1 MFIQPIYNILL
12 LPDVT
17 YYFKKDF
24 FAGRSDELKSDTDIL
39 FVLLK
44 NDTENGI
51 LEPDDIYPV
60 GLSAKIE
67 NISEEDVVQIR
78 TVDRVKITDPVIEDG
93 EILAS
98 FSALPS
104 VEDMPEE
111 EQEKTFAELR
121 SDLLKFVQGYQWGL
135 WARGFILQRKN
146 IFDLASALS
155 EYLNLTADDKYQ
167 ILAADS
173 IRERCS
179 LIIRAVREF
188 MEIARVSSEA
198 QEAQKGDQEQL
209 YREAALKKQ
218 IDYLQKELDE
228 MHPENIS
235 DVRKFEKKIQESG
248 MNKEARREA
257 DKVLN
262 RMRQEGKESHEYGL
276 LYDYLDFVTSL
287 SWKAPQFTPI
297 DLKRAEEILDEDHY
311 GLKKVKERII
321 QQLAVMALNRKQ
333 YGSILLFVGAPGT
346 GKTSIGQSIAKALG
360 REYVR
365 ISLGGVRDE
374 AEIRGH
380 RRTYVGAMPGRIMEA
395 MKRSGSSNPVMVLD
409 EVDKLAKDY
418 GGDPASALLEVLDPE
433 QNNTFTDHY
442 MNVPYD
448 LSNVL
453 FVCTANTTDT
463 IPEPLL
469 NRMEVISFPG
479 YTAVEKYH
487 IARKHLI
494 PKAME
499 AMGIRKN
506 MLRITDGA
514 LRQIIDEYTMESG
527 VRDLKK
533 CIETICRSA
542 AVELVKNAPSGDES
556 TDAVS
561 AENSI
566 SVTKSSLTDYLGRKQ
581 IHSERKLSSKAAGV
595 VTGLAW
601 TRAGGAILFIE
612 TKLTEG
618 KGKLTITGQ
627 LGDVMKESVQIALS
641 LVKSLYPK
649 ECKVFENHDLHIH
662 VPAGAVP
669 KDGPSAGITLTTALA
684 SLVTGKAVDTD
695 IAMTG
700 EVSLRGGVMPIGGL
714 PEKLMAAQRA
724 GIKKVFIPEDNV
736 EDLEDVADEV
746 KEKLE
751 IIPVKKVTDVLK
763 KALGV
768 G

>member
-1 MFIQPIYNILL
+1 MFIQPVYNILL

-24 FAGRSDELKSDTDIL
+24 FAERAGELKPDTDLL

-44 NDTENGI
+44 NEAEGDRLQAE
-51 LEPDDIYPV
+51 DFYPV
-60 GLSAKIE
+60 GLSARVE
-67 NISEEDVVQIR
+67 NISEEDVIQIR
-78 TVDRVKITDPVIEDG
+78 TTDRV
-93 EILAS
+93 EILSPAVES
-98 FSALPS
+98 GAIRAAFAVRPSIDDLPGREQQQIFSKVRA
-104 VEDMPEE
+104 
-111 EQEKTFAELR
+111 
-121 SDLLKFVQGYQWGL
+121 DLLRFVQGYQWGL

-146 IFDLASALS
+146 IYDLVSSLS
-155 EYLNLTADDKYQ
+155 EYLNLSVQEKYD

-173 IRERCS
+173 VKARYS
-179 LIIRAVREF
+179 LIEKAFNEF
-188 MEIARVSSEA
+188 MEVAKVSVEA
-198 QEAQKGDQEQL
+198 QEAQKDGQEQL

-218 IDYLQKELDE
+218 IDYLQKELDD

-235 DVRKFEKKIQESG
+235 DVRKFEKKIAESG

-257 DKVLN
+257 EKVLN
-262 RMRQEGKESHEYGL
+262 RMRQDGKESHEYGL

-287 SWKAPQFTPI
+287 SWKAPAFTPI
-297 DLKRAEEILDEDHY
+297 DLQRAEKILDEDHY
-311 GLKKVKERII
+311 GLKKVKQRII

-346 GKTSIGQSIAKALG
+346 GKTSIGQGIARALG

-365 ISLGGVRDE
+365 ISLGGIRDE

-380 RRTYVGAMPGRIMEA
+380 RRTYIGAMPGRIMEA

-433 QNNTFTDHY
+433 QNSTFTDHY

-453 FVCTANTTDT
+453 FVCTANSTDT

-479 YTAVEKYH
+479 YTAVEKFH
-487 IARKHLI
+487 IAKKHLI
-494 PKAME
+494 PKAMDT
-499 AMGIRKN
+499 MGIKKK
-506 MLRITDGA
+506 MLKITDGA
-514 LRQIIDEYTMESG
+514 LREIIDEYTMESG

-533 CIETICRSA
+533 SIETLCRTA
-542 AVELVKNAPSGDES
+542 AVELVKNTSPESGSADGTE
-556 TDAVS
+556 TDIT
-561 AENSI
+561 I
-566 SVTKSSLTDYLGRKQ
+566 SVTKSNLTEYLGRKQ
-581 IHSERKLSSKAAGV
+581 LRSEQKLSSRIPGV

-612 TKLTEG
+612 TKLTKG
-618 KGKLTITGQ
+618 KGKLLITGQ
-627 LGDVMKESVQIALS
+627 LGDVMKESVQIALT
-641 LVKSLYPK
+641 LVRSLYPK
-649 ECKVFENHDLHIH
+649 ESRILEDHDLHIH

-684 SLVTGKAVDTD
+684 SLITGKAVDTD
-695 IAMTG
+695 CAMTG

-724 GIKKVFIPEDNV
+724 GIKKVYIPIDNT

-746 KEKLE
+746 KDKLK
-751 IIPVKKVTDVLK
+751 IVPVKKVSDVLK
-763 KALGV
+763 DQALM
-768 G
+768 

>member
-1 MFIQPIYNILL
+1 MFIQPVYNILL

-17 YYFKKDF
+17 YYFKKDY
-24 FAGRSDELKSDTDIL
+24 FAERADELKPDTDLL

-44 NDTENGI
+44 NETEGDR
-51 LEPDDIYPV
+51 LQAEDFYSV
-60 GLSAKIE
+60 GLSARVE
-67 NISEEDVVQIR
+67 SISEEDVIQIR
-78 TVDRVKITDPVIEDG
+78 TTDRVEVLSPAIEDG
-93 EILAS
+93 AVRAA
-98 FSALPS
+98 FAVRPS
-104 VEDMPEE
+104 VNDLSAG
-111 EQEKTFAELR
+111 EQQQIFSKVRA
-121 SDLLKFVQGYQWGL
+121 DLLRFVQGCQWGL

-146 IFDLASALS
+146 IYDLVSSLS
-155 EYLNLTADDKYQ
+155 EYLNLSVQEKYD
-167 ILAADS
+167 ILAEDS
-173 IRERCS
+173 VKARYS
-179 LIIRAVREF
+179 LIEKAVNEF
-188 MEIARVSSEA
+188 MEVAKVSVEA
-198 QEAQKGDQEQL
+198 QAAQKDGQEQF

-218 IDYLQKELDE
+218 IDYLQKELDD

-235 DVRKFEKKIQESG
+235 DVRKFEKKISESG

-257 DKVLN
+257 EKVLN

-287 SWKAPQFTPI
+287 SWKAPALTPI
-297 DLKRAEEILDEDHY
+297 DLQRAEKILDEDHY
-311 GLKKVKERII
+311 GLKKVKQRII
-321 QQLAVMALNRKQ
+321 QQLAVMALNQKQ

-346 GKTSIGQSIAKALG
+346 GKTSIGQSIARALG

-365 ISLGGVRDE
+365 ISLGGIRDE

-380 RRTYVGAMPGRIMEA
+380 RRTYIGAMPGRIMEA

-433 QNNTFTDHY
+433 QNSTFTDHY

-453 FVCTANTTDT
+453 FVCTANSTDT

-479 YTAVEKYH
+479 YTAVEKFH
-487 IARKHLI
+487 IAKKHLI
-494 PKAME
+494 PKAMDT
-499 AMGIRKN
+499 MGIKKK
-506 MLRITDGA
+506 MLKITDGA
-514 LRQIIDEYTMESG
+514 LREIIDEYTMESG

-533 CIETICRSA
+533 SIETLCRTA
-542 AVELVKNAPSGDES
+542 AVELVKNSSRQND
-556 TDAVS
+556 S
-561 AENSI
+561 ADGTAADITI
-566 SVTKSSLTDYLGRKQ
+566 SVTKGNLTEYLGRKQ
-581 IHSERKLSSKAAGV
+581 LRSEQKLSSRIPGV

-612 TKLTEG
+612 TKLTKG
-618 KGKLTITGQ
+618 KGQLLITGQ
-627 LGDVMKESVQIALS
+627 LGDVMKESVQIALT
-641 LVKSLYPK
+641 LVRSLYPK
-649 ECKVFENHDLHIH
+649 ESRILEDHDLHIH

-684 SLVTGKAVDTD
+684 SLITGKAVDTD
-695 IAMTG
+695 CAMTG

-724 GIKKVFIPEDNV
+724 GIKKVYIPINNT

-746 KEKLE
+746 KDKLK
-751 IIPVKKVTDVLK
+751 IIPVKKVSDVLK
-763 KALGV
+763 DQALM
-768 G
+768 

>member
-1 MFIQPIYNILL
+1 MFIQPVYNILL

-17 YYFKKDF
+17 YYFKKDY
-24 FAGRSDELKSDTDIL
+24 FAERADELKPDTDLL

-44 NDTENGI
+44 NETEGDR
-51 LEPDDIYPV
+51 LQAEDFYSV
-60 GLSAKIE
+60 GLSARVE
-67 NISEEDVVQIR
+67 SISEENVIQIR
-78 TVDRVKITDPVIEDG
+78 TTDRVEVLSPAIEDG
-93 EILAS
+93 AVRAA
-98 FSALPS
+98 FAVRPS
-104 VEDMPEE
+104 VNDLSAG
-111 EQEKTFAELR
+111 EQQQIFSKVRA
-121 SDLLKFVQGYQWGL
+121 DLLRFVQGYQWGL

-146 IFDLASALS
+146 IYDLVSSLS
-155 EYLNLTADDKYQ
+155 EYLNLSVQEKYD
-167 ILAADS
+167 ILAEDS
-173 IRERCS
+173 VKARYS
-179 LIIRAVREF
+179 LIEKAVNEF
-188 MEIARVSSEA
+188 MEVAKVSVEA
-198 QEAQKGDQEQL
+198 QAAQKDGQEQF

-218 IDYLQKELDE
+218 IDYLQKELDD

-235 DVRKFEKKIQESG
+235 DVRKFEKKISESG

-257 DKVLN
+257 EKVLN

-287 SWKAPQFTPI
+287 SWKAPALTPI
-297 DLKRAEEILDEDHY
+297 DLQRAEKILDEDHY
-311 GLKKVKERII
+311 GLKKVKQRII
-321 QQLAVMALNRKQ
+321 QQLAVMALNQKQ

-346 GKTSIGQSIAKALG
+346 GKTSIGQSIARALG

-365 ISLGGVRDE
+365 ISLGGIRDE

-380 RRTYVGAMPGRIMEA
+380 RRTYIGAMPGRIMEA

-433 QNNTFTDHY
+433 QNSTFTDHY

-453 FVCTANTTDT
+453 FVCTANSTDT

-479 YTAVEKYH
+479 YTAVEKFH
-487 IARKHLI
+487 IAKKHLI
-494 PKAME
+494 PKAMDT
-499 AMGIRKN
+499 MGIKKK
-506 MLRITDGA
+506 MLKITDGA
-514 LRQIIDEYTMESG
+514 LREIIDEYTMESG

-533 CIETICRSA
+533 SIETLCRTA
-542 AVELVKNAPSGDES
+542 AVELVKNSSRQND
-556 TDAVS
+556 S
-561 AENSI
+561 ADGTAADITI
-566 SVTKSSLTDYLGRKQ
+566 SVTKGNLTEYLGRKQ
-581 IHSERKLSSKAAGV
+581 LRSEQKLSSRIPGV

-612 TKLTEG
+612 TKLTKG
-618 KGKLTITGQ
+618 KGQLLITGQ
-627 LGDVMKESVQIALS
+627 LGDVMKESVQIALT
-641 LVKSLYPK
+641 LVRSLYPK
-649 ECKVFENHDLHIH
+649 ESRILEDHDLHIH

-684 SLVTGKAVDTD
+684 SLITGKAVDTD
-695 IAMTG
+695 CAMTG

-724 GIKKVFIPEDNV
+724 GIKKVYIPINNT

-746 KEKLE
+746 KDKLK
-751 IIPVKKVTDVLK
+751 IIPVKKVSDVLK
-763 KALGV
+763 DQALM
-768 G
+768 

>member
-1 MFIQPIYNILL
+1 MFIQPVYNILL

-17 YYFKKDF
+17 YYFKKDY
-24 FAGRSDELKSDTDIL
+24 FAERADELKPDTDLL

-44 NDTENGI
+44 NETEGDR
-51 LEPDDIYPV
+51 LQAEDFYSV
-60 GLSAKIE
+60 GLSARVE
-67 NISEEDVVQIR
+67 SISEEDVIQIR
-78 TVDRVKITDPVIEDG
+78 TTDRVEVLSPAIEDG
-93 EILAS
+93 AVRAA
-98 FSALPS
+98 FAVRPS
-104 VEDMPEE
+104 VNDLSAG
-111 EQEKTFAELR
+111 EQQQIFSKVRA
-121 SDLLKFVQGYQWGL
+121 DLLRFVQGYQWGL

-146 IFDLASALS
+146 IYDLVSSLS
-155 EYLNLTADDKYQ
+155 EYLNLSVQEKYD
-167 ILAADS
+167 ILAEDS
-173 IRERCS
+173 VEARYS
-179 LIIRAVREF
+179 LIEKAVNEF
-188 MEIARVSSEA
+188 MEVAKVSVEA
-198 QEAQKGDQEQL
+198 QAAQKDGQEQL

-218 IDYLQKELDE
+218 IDYLQKELDD

-235 DVRKFEKKIQESG
+235 DVRKFEKKISESG

-257 DKVLN
+257 EKVLN

-287 SWKAPQFTPI
+287 SWKAPALTPI
-297 DLKRAEEILDEDHY
+297 DLQRAEKILDEDHY
-311 GLKKVKERII
+311 GLKKVKQRII
-321 QQLAVMALNRKQ
+321 QQLAVMALNQKQ

-346 GKTSIGQSIAKALG
+346 GKTSIGQSIARALG

-365 ISLGGVRDE
+365 ISLGGIRDE

-380 RRTYVGAMPGRIMEA
+380 RRTYIGAMPGRIMEA

-433 QNNTFTDHY
+433 QNSTFTDHY

-453 FVCTANTTDT
+453 FVCTANSTDT

-479 YTAVEKYH
+479 YTAVEKFH
-487 IARKHLI
+487 IAKKHLI
-494 PKAME
+494 PKAMDT
-499 AMGIRKN
+499 MGIKKK
-506 MLRITDGA
+506 MLKITDGA
-514 LRQIIDEYTMESG
+514 LREIIDEYTMESG

-533 CIETICRSA
+533 SIETLCRTA
-542 AVELVKNAPSGDES
+542 AVELVKNSSRQND
-556 TDAVS
+556 S
-561 AENSI
+561 ADGTAADITI
-566 SVTKSSLTDYLGRKQ
+566 SVTKGNLTEYLGRKQ
-581 IHSERKLSSKAAGV
+581 LRSEQKLSSRIPGV

-612 TKLTEG
+612 TKLTKG
-618 KGKLTITGQ
+618 KGQLLITGQ
-627 LGDVMKESVQIALS
+627 LGDVMKESVQIALT
-641 LVKSLYPK
+641 LVRSLYPK
-649 ECKVFENHDLHIH
+649 ESRILEDHDLHIH

-684 SLVTGKAVDTD
+684 SLITGKAVDTD
-695 IAMTG
+695 CAMTG
-700 EVSLRGGVMPIGGL
+700 EVSLRGGIMPIGGL

-724 GIKKVFIPEDNV
+724 GIKKVYIPIDNT

-746 KEKLE
+746 KDKLK
-751 IIPVKKVTDVLK
+751 IIPVKKVSDVLK
-763 KALGV
+763 DQALM
-768 G
+768 